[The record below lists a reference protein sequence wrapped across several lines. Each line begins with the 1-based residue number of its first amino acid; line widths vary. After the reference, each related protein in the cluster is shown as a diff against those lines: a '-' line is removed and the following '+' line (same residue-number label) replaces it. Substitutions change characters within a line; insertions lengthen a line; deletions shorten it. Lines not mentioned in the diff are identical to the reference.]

1 MPFTPFISVLSK
13 KAYIQKK
20 NASKLIIKFTQNMLI
35 NFFMPM
41 AFAKS

>member
-20 NASKLIIKFTQNMLI
+20 NASKLIIKFSQNMLLI
-35 NFFMPM
+35 IFMPM
-41 AFAKS
+41 AFATS